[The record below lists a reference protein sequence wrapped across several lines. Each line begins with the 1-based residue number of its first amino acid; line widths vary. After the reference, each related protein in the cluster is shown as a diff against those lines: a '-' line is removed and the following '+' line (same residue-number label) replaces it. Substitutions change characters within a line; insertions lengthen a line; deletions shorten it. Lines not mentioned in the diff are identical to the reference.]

1 MRIKVDVAALRRDV
15 DDFRLEVRGFIT
27 EQRETNAKFDGFIT
41 EQRSVNATLVDLLT
55 NLVGRT
61 PDTA

>member
-1 MRIKVDVAALRRDV
+1 LRIKVDVAALRRDV

-27 EQRETNAKFDGFIT
+27 EQR
-41 EQRSVNATLVDLLT
+41 SVNATLVDLLT